1 LNHPG
6 TAGRGTPALPGGK
19 DRTGSMI
26 NAIQHWTQRHPYTLT
41 GLLFLAMLLLGWTA
55 LGWGER
61 QLGFLL
67 LIYFIVTLGIRLDEI
82 SRTLGSSSNL
92 PAAAGDPE
100 TLMAQLQEIRSLLG
114 QIQAALERLPGSRE
128 ERKD

>member
-1 LNHPG
+1 
-6 TAGRGTPALPGGK
+6 
-19 DRTGSMI
+19 MI
-26 NAIQHWTQRHPYTLT
+26 NAIQNWTQRHPYTLT
-41 GLLFLAMLLLGWTA
+41 GLLFLAMVLLGWTA

-82 SRTLGSSSNL
+82 SRTLGSSGNL
-92 PAAAGDPE
+92 RAAAGDPE
-100 TLMAQLQEIRSLLG
+100 SLMAQLQEIRSLLG
-114 QIQAALERLPGSRE
+114 QIQAALERLPGNRE

>member
-1 LNHPG
+1 
-6 TAGRGTPALPGGK
+6 
-19 DRTGSMI
+19 MI

-41 GLLFLAMLLLGWTA
+41 GLLFLAMVLLGWTA

-82 SRTLGSSSNL
+82 SRTLGSSGNL
-92 PAAAGDPE
+92 RAAAGDPE
-100 TLMAQLQEIRSLLG
+100 SLMAQLQEIRSLLG
-114 QIQAALERLPGSRE
+114 QIQVALERLPGNRE

>member
-1 LNHPG
+1 
-6 TAGRGTPALPGGK
+6 
-19 DRTGSMI
+19 MI

-41 GLLFLAMLLLGWTA
+41 GLLFLAMVLLGWTA

-67 LIYFIVTLGIRLDEI
+67 LIYFIVALGIRLDEI
-82 SRTLGSSSNL
+82 SRTLGGSSGNL

-100 TLMAQLQEIRSLLG
+100 TLMAQLQEIRSLLR
-114 QIQAALERLPGSRE
+114 QIQASLERLPVNRE
-128 ERKD
+128 ERKE

>member
-1 LNHPG
+1 ML
-6 TAGRGTPALPGGK
+6 
-19 DRTGSMI
+19 

-41 GLLFLAMLLLGWTA
+41 GLLFLAMVLFGWTV

-67 LIYFIVTLGIRLDEI
+67 LIYFIVALGIRLDEI
-82 SRTLGSSSNL
+82 SRTLGLGSGNL
-92 PAAAGDPE
+92 PAADGDPE
-100 TLMAQLQEIRSLLG
+100 TLMAQLQEIRALLR
-114 QIQAALERLPGSRE
+114 QIQAVLERLPDNRE

>member
-1 LNHPG
+1 
-6 TAGRGTPALPGGK
+6 
-19 DRTGSMI
+19 MI
-26 NAIQHWTQRHPYTLT
+26 NAIQNWTQRHPYTLT
-41 GLLFLAMLLLGWTA
+41 GLLFLAMVLLGWTA

-82 SRTLGSSSNL
+82 SRTLGSSGNL
-92 PAAAGDPE
+92 RAAAGEPE
-100 TLMAQLQEIRSLLG
+100 SLMAQLQEIRSLLG
-114 QIQAALERLPGSRE
+114 QIQAALERLPGNRE

>member
-1 LNHPG
+1 MMNV
-6 TAGRGTPALPGGK
+6 
-19 DRTGSMI
+19 
-26 NAIQHWTQRHPYTLT
+26 IQHWTQRHPYTLT
-41 GLLFLAMLLLGWTA
+41 GLLFLAMVLLGWTA

-82 SRTLGSSSNL
+82 SRTLGSSGNL
-92 PAAAGDPE
+92 RAAAGDPE
-100 TLMAQLQEIRSLLG
+100 SLMAQLQEIRSLLG
-114 QIQAALERLPGSRE
+114 QIQAALERLPGNRE